1 MVSSSSTT
9 RSEIVGWMAGSKLDE
24 MASSEHLRKPKK
36 ARINMASSVWG
47 RCGQNGSL
55 CGGWKCIWSKFLK
68 LWAAWSL
75 GGWDWFFGYL

>member
-36 ARINMASSVWG
+36 ARINM
-47 RCGQNGSL
+47 QGSRL
-55 CGGWKCIWSKFLK
+55 TFCTGCTG
-68 LWAAWSL
+68 APN
-75 GGWDWFFGYL
+75 FFS

>member
-36 ARINMASSVWG
+36 ARINMASSVWAV
-47 RCGQNGSL
+47 
-55 CGGWKCIWSKFLK
+55 WVEW
-68 LWAAWSL
+68 
-75 GGWDWFFGYL
+75 

>member
-36 ARINMASSVWG
+36 ARINMASSVGGVG
-47 RCGQNGSL
+47 RMVASAEGGNAFGQN
-55 CGGWKCIWSKFLK
+55 F
-68 LWAAWSL
+68 
-75 GGWDWFFGYL
+75 

>member
-36 ARINMASSVWG
+36 ARINMASSVRAGVWIE
-47 RCGQNGSL
+47 
-55 CGGWKCIWSKFLK
+55 W
-68 LWAAWSL
+68 
-75 GGWDWFFGYL
+75 